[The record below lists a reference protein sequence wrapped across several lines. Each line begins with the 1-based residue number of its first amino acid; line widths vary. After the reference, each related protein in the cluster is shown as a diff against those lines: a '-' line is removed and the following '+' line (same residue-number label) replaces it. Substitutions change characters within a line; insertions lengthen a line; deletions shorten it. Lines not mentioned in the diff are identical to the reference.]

1 MTLTLQ
7 ATQGQCTNMQS
18 CITLCRLHATYDAC
32 RHRKPAV
39 IHAAAG
45 WTHLTYA
52 QKPCVPKFLYSEQLC
67 HFHKSC
73 ECATAVQMLDRS
85 LQAYHALWV
94 CDEVRTD
101 VAPVKLHALHHIQV
115 VLSSSGLLHGHHA
128 LTPHTSHGI
137 TDQLSNLHQRTSRSA
152 VAAYHTTNNRNC
164 VQHIKTQHNT
174 QAGHAAVVDMSTQGK
189 CLGAG
194 P

>member
-1 MTLTLQ
+1 MQLLAGHILHTHRSPVLRSFFTVNSCVTFTNLVSVEA
-7 ATQGQCTNMQS
+7 ATG
-18 CITLCRLHATYDAC
+18 
-32 RHRKPAV
+32 
-39 IHAAAG
+39 
-45 WTHLTYA
+45 
-52 QKPCVPKFLYSEQLC
+52 
-67 HFHKSC
+67 
-73 ECATAVQMLDRS
+73 ATAVQMLDRG

-137 TDQLSNLHQRTSRSA
+137 TDQLSNLHHRTSRSA
-152 VAAYHTTNNRNC
+152 VAAYHTSNNRNC
-164 VQHIKTQHNT
+164 VQHIKTHHNV